1 MVITHNYPI
10 NNKTDLDF
18 GGLWRGSIFEG
29 PGGGFLWLKHES
41 EGHFLTYSTI
51 ITLIIN
57 ENRILIIYSGF
68 HMLQYFGIKVL
79 YIYQV
84 STFYNNVL

>member
-1 MVITHNYPI
+1 MPTH
-10 NNKTDLDF
+10 F
-18 GGLWRGSIFEG
+18 GVYGGIHFWGG
-29 PGGGFLWLKHES
+29 PHDPGGGFSHLTHQS

-68 HMLQYFGIKVL
+68 HMLQYFGIL
-79 YIYQV
+79 GIYQV